1 MGDIGRFIGV
11 SRSSTTPAKGAQNTY
26 AFVDTFSWV
35 RNRHSMKFGVQ
46 ITREQNNNDQP
57 GGERPDYQFRG
68 LLNFA
73 NDACCFFEEVTVDPL
88 GGELLSQ
95 RYFRTGDYAIFAQ
108 DDWKVRPN
116 LTLNL
121 GLRWE
126 YFSPDTEAHNTLS
139 NYILGPQGFIDGSVK
154 TVTQLYEPHHKN
166 FGPRLGFAWNPTKYD
181 NKLVFRGGF
190 GILYNR
196 YFGDVFDN
204 VRQNTPFT
212 ADVSSCCFFDPGAIV
227 GPPPGSNIGYAIG
240 ANRQANSYPVNPALA
255 FGVAPDGALCGDPA
269 CDTVTKVDLFAAL
282 PRTPNPY
289 VYSFTFQTEY
299 EPIRNLVATLGYQ
312 GSRSRKLVRTVDV
325 NRLIPGDTFDG
336 LKDEVQKAS
345 QDGMLC
351 GPTNPA
357 CPADVVVGNN
367 RFNRIFFPLSDV
379 NASYDAGIF
388 QLTRRFSQGFQISST
403 YTWSHT
409 IDTSSYEL
417 GAQQT
422 DASNPAL
429 NRASSDYDVRHNWVV
444 SGLWDLPF
452 FRGRKDLLGTAVGGW
467 TISGVVSKHSGFPFS
482 ALIGSCDLNNDRNGD
497 GFCPDLPFRY
507 AGGIISNPSKQ
518 DWINGVFPNP
528 AASFPDVS
536 FTPDPAIR
544 GTACRCRNIFT
555 GPGYTSVDMTLGKDF
570 ALPFFGE
577 GSKLSIR
584 ANFFN
589 LFNILNLTPLVPA
602 TAQTDILNTGQFGHT
617 SDGLAGRVI
626 EFQAR
631 LSF

>member
-1 MGDIGRFIGV
+1 
-11 SRSSTTPAKGAQNTY
+11 
-26 AFVDTFSWV
+26 
-35 RNRHSMKFGVQ
+35 MKFGVQ